1 MNTLVFTL
9 GEHRSQL
16 TLKISTYP
24 NGNLAIKLYEKDHGI
39 LIFWETLTTNLTGI
53 RPDYCAFI
61 NIKAADG
68 LFPVWLSD
76 NHLAE
81 PTGQILESDGCL
93 YPEYLFNGKELD
105 ALDHEGHTLYIRRQK
120 GELGRRFERLY
131 LALRRLAREINGFSY
146 TDYSGWRCLDGS
158 SSTLPLWI
166 EAFDPSHGRKFIFT
180 QKGPAL
186 QTTILYA
193 DGTEKQRIYRRKED
207 MATELMAMFQEELRV
222 YPPWSENRRK
232 RYEYERH
239 HHEDPYLSQIHVGNR
254 MAAGQTAV
262 YPRSGAT
269 TPVSSM
275 WAATG
280 PPAGHQRP
288 EPLCRCPYL
297 RGVRYG

>member
-1 MNTLVFTL
+1 MNTLAFTL
-9 GEHRSQL
+9 GEYRSQL

-53 RPDYCAFI
+53 RPDHCAFI

-186 QTTILYA
+186 QTTCLLYSSPSPR
-193 DGTEKQRIYRRKED
+193 DG
-207 MATELMAMFQEELRV
+207 L
-222 YPPWSENRRK
+222 
-232 RYEYERH
+232 
-239 HHEDPYLSQIHVGNR
+239 LSR
-254 MAAGQTAV
+254 M
-262 YPRSGAT
+262 P
-269 TPVSSM
+269 SS
-275 WAATG
+275 A
-280 PPAGHQRP
+280 
-288 EPLCRCPYL
+288 
-297 RGVRYG
+297 

>member
-1 MNTLVFTL
+1 MNTLAFTL
-9 GEHRSQL
+9 GEYRSQL

-158 SSTLPLWI
+158 SSTLPLCANRENASSSIPVRRSDMTLKIRMKSFLSNLLKWGNTGN
-166 EAFDPSHGRKFIFT
+166 S
-180 QKGPAL
+180 
-186 QTTILYA
+186 ILLI
-193 DGTEKQRIYRRKED
+193 QQQFR
-207 MATELMAMFQEELRV
+207 
-222 YPPWSENRRK
+222 
-232 RYEYERH
+232 
-239 HHEDPYLSQIHVGNR
+239 
-254 MAAGQTAV
+254 
-262 YPRSGAT
+262 
-269 TPVSSM
+269 
-275 WAATG
+275 
-280 PPAGHQRP
+280 
-288 EPLCRCPYL
+288 
-297 RGVRYG
+297 

>member
-1 MNTLVFTL
+1 MNTLAFTL
-9 GEHRSQL
+9 GEYRSQL

-158 SSTLPLWI
+158 PPPCPSGSRHLTLLMAANSS
-166 EAFDPSHGRKFIFT
+166 S
-180 QKGPAL
+180 
-186 QTTILYA
+186 
-193 DGTEKQRIYRRKED
+193 RRKVPHSK
-207 MATELMAMFQEELRV
+207 L
-222 YPPWSENRRK
+222 P
-232 RYEYERH
+232 
-239 HHEDPYLSQIHVGNR
+239 
-254 MAAGQTAV
+254 
-262 YPRSGAT
+262 
-269 TPVSSM
+269 SSM
-275 WAATG
+275 QMV
-280 PPAGHQRP
+280 QRSSASI
-288 EPLCRCPYL
+288 
-297 RGVRYG
+297 GVKRTWQPS

>member
-1 MNTLVFTL
+1 MNTLAFTL
-9 GEHRSQL
+9 GEYRSQL

-131 LALRRLAREINGFSY
+131 PRPAKTGARNQRIQLHRLQRLAV
-146 TDYSGWRCLDGS
+146 SGWEFLHPAPLD
-158 SSTLPLWI
+158 
-166 EAFDPSHGRKFIFT
+166 
-180 QKGPAL
+180 
-186 QTTILYA
+186 
-193 DGTEKQRIYRRKED
+193 
-207 MATELMAMFQEELRV
+207 
-222 YPPWSENRRK
+222 
-232 RYEYERH
+232 
-239 HHEDPYLSQIHVGNR
+239 
-254 MAAGQTAV
+254 
-262 YPRSGAT
+262 
-269 TPVSSM
+269 
-275 WAATG
+275 
-280 PPAGHQRP
+280 
-288 EPLCRCPYL
+288 
-297 RGVRYG
+297 RGI

>member
-53 RPDYCAFI
+53 RPDHCAFI

-158 SSTLPLWI
+158 SSTLPSGSRHLTLLM
-166 EAFDPSHGRKFIFT
+166 AANSSS
-180 QKGPAL
+180 
-186 QTTILYA
+186 
-193 DGTEKQRIYRRKED
+193 RRKVPHSK
-207 MATELMAMFQEELRV
+207 L
-222 YPPWSENRRK
+222 P
-232 RYEYERH
+232 
-239 HHEDPYLSQIHVGNR
+239 
-254 MAAGQTAV
+254 
-262 YPRSGAT
+262 
-269 TPVSSM
+269 SSM
-275 WAATG
+275 QMV
-280 PPAGHQRP
+280 QRSSASI
-288 EPLCRCPYL
+288 
-297 RGVRYG
+297 GVKRTWQPS

>member
-1 MNTLVFTL
+1 MNTLAFTL
-9 GEHRSQL
+9 GEYRSQL

-166 EAFDPSHGRKFIFT
+166 EASDPSHSRKFIFT

-186 QTTILYA
+186 QTTIRYA
-193 DGTEKQRIYRRKED
+193 DGTEKQCIYRRKED
-207 MATELMAMFQEELRV
+207 MAAELMTMFQEELRV
-222 YPPWSENRRK
+222 YPPWSKDRRK
-232 RYEYERH
+232 RYEYER
-239 HHEDPYLSQIHVGNR
+239 Q
-254 MAAGQTAV
+254 
-262 YPRSGAT
+262 
-269 TPVSSM
+269 
-275 WAATG
+275 
-280 PPAGHQRP
+280 
-288 EPLCRCPYL
+288 
-297 RGVRYG
+297 

>member
-1 MNTLVFTL
+1 MGNPD
-9 GEHRSQL
+9 HQL
-16 TLKISTYP
+16 NRNP
-24 NGNLAIKLYEKDHGI
+24 PDH
-39 LIFWETLTTNLTGI
+39 
-53 RPDYCAFI
+53 CAFI

-222 YPPWSENRRK
+222 YPPRSEDRRK
-232 RYEYERH
+232 RYEY
-239 HHEDPYLSQIHVGNR
+239 
-254 MAAGQTAV
+254 
-262 YPRSGAT
+262 
-269 TPVSSM
+269 
-275 WAATG
+275 
-280 PPAGHQRP
+280 
-288 EPLCRCPYL
+288 
-297 RGVRYG
+297 

>member
-53 RPDYCAFI
+53 RPDHCAFI

-131 LALRRLAREINGFSY
+131 LALRRLAREING
-146 TDYSGWRCLDGS
+146 
-158 SSTLPLWI
+158 STPL
-166 EAFDPSHGRKFIFT
+166 FT
-180 QKGPAL
+180 LRLKWPW
-186 QTTILYA
+186 TTITSA
-193 DGTEKQRIYRRKED
+193 KIPARAFTASSR
-207 MATELMAMFQEELRV
+207 
-222 YPPWSENRRK
+222 
-232 RYEYERH
+232 
-239 HHEDPYLSQIHVGNR
+239 R
-254 MAAGQTAV
+254 MAALQSLNGGSHSLKRNSRISCVLLPSPLHTAIGS
-262 YPRSGAT
+262 PS
-269 TPVSSM
+269 
-275 WAATG
+275 
-280 PPAGHQRP
+280 
-288 EPLCRCPYL
+288 
-297 RGVRYG
+297 

>member
-53 RPDYCAFI
+53 RPDHCAFI

-146 TDYSGWRCLDGS
+146 TDYSGWRCPPCPSGSRHLTLLMAANS
-158 SSTLPLWI
+158 SS
-166 EAFDPSHGRKFIFT
+166 
-180 QKGPAL
+180 
-186 QTTILYA
+186 
-193 DGTEKQRIYRRKED
+193 RRKVPHSK
-207 MATELMAMFQEELRV
+207 L
-222 YPPWSENRRK
+222 P
-232 RYEYERH
+232 
-239 HHEDPYLSQIHVGNR
+239 
-254 MAAGQTAV
+254 
-262 YPRSGAT
+262 
-269 TPVSSM
+269 SSM
-275 WAATG
+275 QMV
-280 PPAGHQRP
+280 QRSSASI
-288 EPLCRCPYL
+288 
-297 RGVRYG
+297 GVKRTWQPS